1 MAASERRDCRHETS
15 PPTLRSP
22 PAVRLRR
29 LPVPTRRHRPC
40 RALVPAL
47 RAVLPRRRGAAGRA
61 RRGSRSRHHLPLGP
75 AVHRN
80 RPVRAGHRRVRI
92 PAERRQSGPPVLR
105 TGHRRRV
112 GRARHGGGRGPHRA
126 AGGLSFGSGPPPPRS
141 TPCHAE
147 LVLSGCGYP
156 TEGGLMAAA
165 ATARAPAGT
174 VQVVD
179 PHPLN
184 WLFITWNTMEEPV
197 RTDQRGHIVGA
208 AMEDS
213 RCFHSPST
221 RFWEQEGFGYRKRGT
236 GEGHW

>member
-1 MAASERRDCRHETS
+1 
-15 PPTLRSP
+15 
-22 PAVRLRR
+22 
-29 LPVPTRRHRPC
+29 
-40 RALVPAL
+40 
-47 RAVLPRRRGAAGRA
+47 
-61 RRGSRSRHHLPLGP
+61 
-75 AVHRN
+75 
-80 RPVRAGHRRVRI
+80 
-92 PAERRQSGPPVLR
+92 
-105 TGHRRRV
+105 
-112 GRARHGGGRGPHRA
+112 
-126 AGGLSFGSGPPPPRS
+126 
-141 TPCHAE
+141 

-213 RCFHSPST
+213 RWIDETTLEVQLRKGVRYQDGEELSAESFRRAFEEVQRWKAPHPPGTYLNFHPDTRLEVVDAHTVRMRFPQPDGLVLGKFCGFHIPST